1 MNDRRLI
8 IEAEIDFIGYVDY
21 WRGHGHAFADPSLI
35 CCLRFGIPVSYS
47 ETIEEIIDMIL
58 EDIDRYIDPYEVVN
72 EDLWQKFEHEIEKL
86 ERKDFEDALKAL
98 IDVEDL
104 KQPFFED
111 VEVIGDENEDLELP
125 YLLGWFHIYEA
136 KESS

>member
-1 MNDRRLI
+1 MAVLE
-8 IEAEIDFIGYVDY
+8 IEAEIDFVGFLDY

-35 CCLRFGIPVSYS
+35 CCVRFGIPVNYS
-47 ETIEEIIDMIL
+47 ETVEEIIEMIL
-58 EDIDRYIDPYEVVN
+58 EDIDSVMDPYEIIN
-72 EDLWQKFEHEIEKL
+72 EDLWRKYEDEIMDLKRE
-86 ERKDFEDALKAL
+86 DFEDALKAL
-98 IDVEDL
+98 INTENL